1 MSGPGSEAYQKMIET
16 SATGRVGT
24 PDEVA
29 AVAAFLLGSEAGFV
43 TGSDPL
49 VDGGVIAVLRAGG
62 WSLTA

>member
-43 TGSDPL
+43 TAATCS
-49 VDGGVIAVLRAGG
+49 
-62 WSLTA
+62 WTAA